1 MLKKLFVISL
11 VLLGLV
17 SVSFGQ
23 KGVTPAKKKI
33 INQLVLNTA
42 DLFPIEAFEES
53 FEKTNELKSEEMKN
67 DIIAG
72 VTEQVNASNLSDQRK
87 SEMKPQIDEFA
98 EKLKVK
104 MQTAM
109 NKGFNVRDWTK
120 KSLEKRYLQNFTLVE
135 LQKLNKFFSTE
146 KGKRF
151 VKFFN
156 EKVSAGIR
164 EDLPKEA
171 TTEDEEAIVGFAL
184 NVNEKTADKFTDI
197 LIMNVMDDIT
207 NSIDVWGKNLKKEL
221 ESSKLK
227 GELKKEFEEFVA
239 NAVKN

>member
-1 MLKKLFVISL
+1 
-11 VLLGLV
+11 
-17 SVSFGQ
+17 
-23 KGVTPAKKKI
+23 
-33 INQLVLNTA
+33 
-42 DLFPIEAFEES
+42 
-53 FEKTNELKSEEMKN
+53 
-67 DIIAG
+67 
-72 VTEQVNASNLSDQRK
+72 
-87 SEMKPQIDEFA
+87 MKPQIDEFA
-98 EKLKVK
+98 EKLKVR

-109 NKGFNVRDWTK
+109 NKGFNVSDWTK
-120 KSLEKRYLQNFTLVE
+120 KSLEKRYLENFTLVE

-146 KGKRF
+146 KGNRF

-156 EKVSAGIR
+156 DKVSAGIR

-171 TTEDEEAIVGFAL
+171 TPEDEEAIVGFAL

-197 LIMNVMDDIT
+197 LIKNVMDDIT

-239 NAVKN
+239 NAIKN